1 LAFEALE
8 ILEKH
13 GGAAALAPLRE
24 TWNRRFGVGHIAAR
38 TAASAVVLGDTEAL
52 SRLRDL
58 ARSWRRAT
66 RTVALAEL
74 VRVGND
80 EDFGHV
86 FARVRSGRPEAAH
99 VVAEAWRRADYRA
112 LDLVAAALRH
122 RDPEVRAAACES
134 AARIHDDGALLPLLT
149 HCLDDPSP
157 VVANAAREALSQREK
172 AMDAATRTREHPL
185 RSQT

>member
-1 LAFEALE
+1 
-8 ILEKH
+8 
-13 GGAAALAPLRE
+13 
-24 TWNRRFGVGHIAAR
+24 V
-38 TAASAVVLGDTEAL
+38 
-52 SRLRDL
+52 
-58 ARSWRRAT
+58 
-66 RTVALAEL
+66 
-74 VRVGND
+74 
-80 EDFGHV
+80 
-86 FARVRSGRPEAAH
+86 
-99 VVAEAWRRADYRA
+99 
-112 LDLVAAALRH
+112 DLVAAALRH